1 MNDNKTVNQQNQ
13 GGMSFNNPEDKSIF
27 ETVAIAEN
35 KGIHEE
41 TPPPDY
47 PDISSAYNTPPS
59 YEENKTKYLF
69 IGLGVIFFV
78 VVFILLIY
86 FFRRFKL
93 PTFNKKNK
101 EISLTYW
108 GLWEEKKLFDPL
120 IKKYQ
125 AKNPNISINYIKMDY
140 RDYREKLIERS
151 KNGEGPDIFRFHNTW
166 LSMLK
171 EIISPLPKDIIS
183 SSQFE
188 KIFYPVTQKDLK
200 IADFYYGLPLEID
213 GLVLLYNDDLFKKA
227 GIAVAPTTWE
237 DIINDVAKLTVK
249 DQDGKIITSG
259 IALGTASN
267 VEHFSDIFGW
277 MLLQNGGNLNNLSSP
292 EAQDALEAY
301 RKFAEAPNNVW
312 DENMP
317 NSIPAFIQGKT
328 AMIIV
333 PSWEILNIKT
343 ANPDLKFKVAVL
355 PIVPGGNKVS
365 IANYWVEGVSKLSE
379 NQLEAWKF
387 LKFLTDKEN
396 LTAFFQEAS
405 KMRLFGEPYSRVD
418 LGPILVQNEYIGP
431 VILQA
436 PYMKS
441 LSLISKTYDNGLNDE
456 IIKYLG
462 DAINATAQGVA
473 YQEALST
480 AQKGTVQVFEKYK
493 IQY

>member
-13 GGMSFNNPEDKSIF
+13 GGMSFNNTENKSIF
-27 ETVAIAEN
+27 ETVPIEEN

-41 TPPPDY
+41 ASSSDY
-47 PDISSAYNTPPS
+47 PDIASAYNTPPA

-69 IGLGVIFFV
+69 VGLGVIFFV
-78 VVFILLIY
+78 VIFVLLIN
-86 FFRRFKL
+86 FLRRFKL
-93 PTFNKKNK
+93 PIINKKNK

-108 GLWEEKKLFDPL
+108 GLWEEKQLFDPL

-125 AKNPNISINYIKMDY
+125 AKNPNISIDYIKMDH

-151 KNGEGPDIFRFHNTW
+151 KSGDGPDIFRFHNTW
-166 LSMLK
+166 LPTLK
-171 EIISPLPKDIIS
+171 EIISPLPKDIMS
-183 SSQFE
+183 NSQFE
-188 KIFYPVTQKDLK
+188 KIFYPVAQKDLK
-200 IADFYYGLPLEID
+200 IAEFYYGLPLEID

-227 GIAVAPTTWE
+227 GIAVPPATWE
-237 DIINDVAKLTVK
+237 DVINDVAQLTVK

-277 MLLQNGGNLNNLSSP
+277 MLLQNGGSLNDLSSS

-301 RKFAEAPNNVW
+301 RKFAELPKNVW

-317 NSIPAFIQGKT
+317 NSIPAFIQGRV
-328 AMIIV
+328 AMIII
-333 PSWEILNIKT
+333 PSWEILSIKT
-343 ANPDLKFKVAVL
+343 ANSDLKFKVTAL

-365 IANYWVEGVSKLSE
+365 IANYWIEGVSKLSE

-387 LKFLTDKEN
+387 LKFLIEKEN
-396 LTAFFQEAS
+396 LTTFFQEAA

-418 LGPILVQNEYIGP
+418 LASTLVQNEYIGP

-436 PYMKS
+436 SYMKS
-441 LSLISKTYDNGLNDE
+441 LPLISKTYDNGLNDE

-462 DAINATAQGVA
+462 DAINATANGVA
-473 YQEALST
+473 YQEALLT
-480 AQKGTVQVFEKYK
+480 AQKGIMQVFEKYK
-493 IQY
+493 IE